1 MSWAMTWAMTGAK
14 STSRHLFARRQS
26 GAPDRALGSRKFRSG
41 RAAAASERKRGGHH
55 KRIATTMTDTKPSID
70 VRTVPPRER
79 HPRIFGMLGALA
91 PGGSMLIT
99 SDHDPRPLH
108 YQLETNFPGQFGW
121 DYLEAGPDVWR
132 VEIARLEG
140 GSGCECYCGSD
151 H

>member
-1 MSWAMTWAMTGAK
+1 
-14 STSRHLFARRQS
+14 
-26 GAPDRALGSRKFRSG
+26 
-41 RAAAASERKRGGHH
+41 
-55 KRIATTMTDTKPSID
+55 MTDTKPSID

-79 HPRIFGMLGALA
+79 HPRIFGMLGALL

-121 DYLEAGPDVWR
+121 DYLEAGPEVWR
-132 VEIARLEG
+132 VEIARLEDG
-140 GSGCECYCGSD
+140 AGCECCCGAD